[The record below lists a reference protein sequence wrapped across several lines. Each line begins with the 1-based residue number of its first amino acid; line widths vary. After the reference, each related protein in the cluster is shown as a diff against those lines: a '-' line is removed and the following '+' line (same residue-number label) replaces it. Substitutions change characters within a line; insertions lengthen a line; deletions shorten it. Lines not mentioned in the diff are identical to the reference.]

1 MFFIMVVWPCFAFN
15 FPFMTIELKKFGEI
29 LVSRQDGRE
38 AFAAFRP
45 TLIQVKDDEE
55 IEVDFSGVMV
65 FSPSWGDEFLR
76 QLFEM
81 FGYNRVVFKNT
92 ANASVQETLS
102 FLEKLKGEKFRI
114 V

>member
-1 MFFIMVVWPCFAFN
+1 MFGGFLLLTFLR
-15 FPFMTIELKKFGEI
+15 MTIQFKKFGEI

-45 TLIQVKDDEE
+45 TLLSVEDSEE
-55 IEVDFSGVMV
+55 IVVDFDGVMV
-65 FSPSWGDEFLR
+65 FAPSWGDEFLR

-81 FGYNRVVFKNT
+81 FGYGRVVFKNT
-92 ANASVQETLS
+92 SNSSVQETLK

-114 V
+114 E